1 MKSRS
6 TITRILCASSFV
18 LLLLLLAQTR
28 ARADDFTV
36 NINTSSLAGV
46 PGSYSLGLVLL
57 DASGTG
63 DMNNSIT
70 LSDFNFGGGSGGATT
85 FSTGGVSGSLGS
97 GTITLTESANEDGL
111 LASFT
116 PGSSITFDA
125 SMTTN
130 PTSDVNGD
138 TGLTGDTFEVLIFNG
153 DNEVNGTG
161 PYGSFLMAEIGS
173 NGTLNFY
180 PAGVATQVVTTPEP
194 SSLLM
199 LFGGVVALL
208 GLGLTRKRLVL
219 A

>member
-6 TITRILCASSFV
+6 TITRFLCASGFV
-18 LLLLLLAQTR
+18 LLLLLLAQTS

-85 FSTGGVSGSLGS
+85 LSLGGVSGSLGS

-116 PGSSITFDA
+116 PGSSISFDA

-130 PTSDVNGD
+130 PTGDVNGD

-153 DNEVNGTG
+153 DTEVNGTG

-173 NGTLNFY
+173 DGTLNFY
-180 PAGVATQVVTTPEP
+180 PAGVATQVATTPEP

-199 LFGGVVALL
+199 LFGGVIALL
-208 GLGLTRKRLVL
+208 GFGLTRKRLVL